1 MKYCPVCQAKYED
14 GVSFCATDGE
24 VLEEDSTSL
33 VGATLDGQ
41 YHIESMLGK
50 GGMGAVYRARHILL
64 GDRVAIKV
72 LPPEMRNNAEW
83 LRRFRREGQA
93 ARRFRHPNAVTV
105 YDLRTTSEGLIY
117 MVMEFVEG
125 HTLDAELKARGRF
138 TPPDA
143 LRVMEPVMSV
153 LNAAHAMGVVHRD
166 LKPENIM
173 IGKPGEDGQPMT
185 KLLDLGI
192 AKMRE
197 IAGSEAAGTTALTVA
212 GQVLGTPFYM
222 SPEQWGEVPGDGNME
237 IDGRADIY
245 SLGCVFYEL
254 LAGKR
259 AFGGLTLQ
267 ELRREHV
274 SQIARPLHEFLN
286 NVPEPFSRA
295 IARAMSKERDDRQAT
310 AGELANEL
318 RTALGEAP
326 LSSTQLNFDAAGGS
340 NAQSAAS
347 QPSLNPGAASP
358 TAYESP
364 EARHTN
370 AEIVSPTIMTLDAPP
385 RPQANPP
392 APPLASTSLAQPPPL
407 DATSLAQPP
416 QQQQQ
421 PPPSYNTGYQ
431 TAPPPQQPP
440 HAYSQPNAYNP
451 AQSAPQ
457 QQQHQSYA
465 PQQSYAMPAT
475 PATPAR
481 SKSSTPIIAAVL
493 GVVLLAA
500 SAGGFFLWRNMTA
513 KTEES
518 KPEVGGSQPN
528 DPPTNKNGGS
538 TSGGPTST
546 ANAKESVSYWLEIQG
561 AAGGGKSARVAGV
574 VPLASAQ
581 SFKWHFTPRENGYLY
596 IIGPGDE
603 NKPYGFLTAKP
614 DPASG
619 VTTNEVKGGVDF
631 SYPQANGA
639 WITLDKKPGTENYT
653 IIFSPTQL
661 SSPAFLA
668 SAGRPLT
675 AAEQKEWE
683 DFKTQFK
690 ANAPI
695 TDVIN
700 GSGVDPFVSIK
711 IPQAKP
717 TGEPVIFDMRI
728 EHK

>member
-138 TPPDA
+138 TPTDA

-197 IAGSEAAGTTALTVA
+197 VAGAEAAGTTALTVA

-274 SQIARPLHEFLN
+274 SQIARPLHEFVN
-286 NVPEPFSRA
+286 DVPEAFSRA

-326 LSSTQLNFDAAGGS
+326 LSNSQLNFNVAGS
-340 NAQSAAS
+340 NAQGGSS
-347 QPSLNPGAASP
+347 QPSLNAGAASH
-358 TAYESP
+358 TTLESP
-364 EARHTN
+364 EARHTSP
-370 AEIVSPTIMTLDAPP
+370 EIVSPTIMTMDAPP
-385 RPQANPP
+385 RPQANQS

-416 QQQQQ
+416 PQQQQ
-421 PPPSYNTGYQ
+421 PAYNTGYQ
-431 TAPPPQQPP
+431 TSSQQQQQPA
-440 HAYSQPNAYNP
+440 AYSQPNVYNP

-457 QQQHQSYA
+457 QQQQSYL
-465 PQQSYAMPAT
+465 PQQPYSMPAT
-475 PATPAR
+475 PPPPAAR
-481 SKSSTPIIAAVL
+481 SKSSTPIIAAVM

-500 SAGGFFLWRNMTA
+500 SVGGFFLWRSMSA
-513 KTEES
+513 KTNEPQPEAGGV
-518 KPEVGGSQPN
+518 KPKDLPG
-528 DPPTNKNGGS
+528 TNKNGGS
-538 TSGGPTST
+538 TTTGPTTT
-546 ANAKESVSYWLEIQG
+546 ADAKESVSYWLEIQG

-574 VPLASAQ
+574 VPLASGQ

-596 IIGPGDE
+596 IVGPGD
-603 NKPYGFLTAKP
+603 NNRPYGFLTAKP

-619 VTTNEVKGGVDF
+619 VTSNEVKGGVDF
-631 SYPQANGA
+631 SYPQADGT

-661 SSPAFLA
+661 SSPAFL
-668 SAGRPLT
+668 SAAGKTLT

-690 ANAPI
+690 ANAPV

-717 TGEPVIFDMRI
+717 TGEPVVFDMRI

>member
-1 MKYCPVCQAKYED
+1 MKHCPVCKAKYED
-14 GVSFCATDGE
+14 SVSFCAIDGE
-24 VLEEDSTSL
+24 VLEEDSASL

-64 GDRVAIKV
+64 GDKVAIKV

-138 TPPDA
+138 TPQDA

-173 IGKPGEDGQPMT
+173 LGKPGEDGQPMT

-197 IAGSEAAGTTALTVA
+197 VAGADAAGTTALTMA

-222 SPEQWGEVPGDGNME
+222 SPEQWGEVPSDGNME

-254 LAGKR
+254 LAGRR

-274 SQIARPLHEFLN
+274 TVTARPLHEFLPD
-286 NVPEPFSRA
+286 VPEGFSRA
-295 IARAMSKERDDRQAT
+295 LMRAMSKDRNERQAT

-318 RTALGEAP
+318 RVALGEAP
-326 LSSTQLNFDAAGGS
+326 LSNSQMNLTPAAANVQGGPP
-340 NAQSAAS
+340 AHTTIEPQ
-347 QPSLNPGAASP
+347 
-358 TAYESP
+358 
-364 EARHTN
+364 EARRTH
-370 AEIVSPTIMTLDAPP
+370 AEVINPTIMTVDAPP
-385 RPQANPP
+385 RPPASQAPSSTPPP
-392 APPLASTSLAQPPPL
+392 AATSLAQSAPL
-407 DATSLAQPP
+407 DATSLAQSA
-416 QQQQQ
+416 
-421 PPPSYNTGYQ
+421 PPPNSYYQTSSNSGYQ
-431 TAPPPQQPP
+431 TAPPPPVFPQANP
-440 HAYSQPNAYNP
+440 YNP

-457 QQQHQSYA
+457 H
-465 PQQSYAMPAT
+465 PAYSL
-475 PATPAR
+475 PANATAPAR
-481 SKSSTPIIAAVL
+481 SKSVPIVAAL
-493 GVVLLAA
+493 IGVVLLAA
-500 SAGGFFLWRNMTA
+500 GAGGFFLWRGMSA
-513 KTEES
+513 KTNEDV
-518 KPEVGGSQPN
+518 KTDNGG
-528 DPPTNKNGGS
+528 PPPGETTNKNNGPAGG
-538 TSGGPTST
+538 TNT
-546 ANAKESVSYWLEIQG
+546 ATTKEALTYWLELQG
-561 AAGGGKSARVAGV
+561 AGPGGKSGRASGV
-574 VPLASAQ
+574 VALASGQ
-581 SFKWHFTPRENGYLY
+581 SFKLHFTARENGYLY
-596 IIGPGDE
+596 IIGPGPE
-603 NKPYGFLTAKP
+603 NKPMTFLTDRP
-614 DPASG
+614 VPESG
-619 VTTNEVKGGVDF
+619 VKSNEVKTDADF
-631 SYPQANGA
+631 SFPSGAAN
-639 WITLDKKPGTENYT
+639 WIELDKTPGTENYT
-653 IIFSPTQL
+653 IVFSPAPL
-661 SSPAFLA
+661 SSPAFLSA
-668 SAGRPLT
+668 PAGNFLSAGQ
-675 AAEQKEWE
+675 QKEWE
-683 DFKTQFK
+683 DFKAQFK
-690 ANAPI
+690 ANAPV
-695 TDVIN
+695 TNVIN

-717 TGEPVIFDMRI
+717 TGEPVIFDVRI

>member
-1 MKYCPVCQAKYED
+1 MKYCPICKATYED
-14 GVSFCATDGE
+14 TVSFCAIEGE
-24 VLEEDSTSL
+24 VLEEDSTTL

-64 GDRVAIKV
+64 GDKVAIKV

-138 TPPDA
+138 TPADA

-173 IGKPGEDGQPMT
+173 LGKPGEDGQPVT

-197 IAGSEAAGTTALTVA
+197 VAGADASGTTALTMA

-222 SPEQWGEVPGDGNME
+222 SPEQWGEVPSDGNME

-254 LAGKR
+254 LAGRR
-259 AFGGLTLQ
+259 AVSGLTLQ

-274 SQIARPLHEFLN
+274 SVVPRPLHEFLSD
-286 NVPEPFSRA
+286 VPETFSRA
-295 IARAMSKERDDRQAT
+295 LARSMAKDRDERQAT

-318 RTALGEAP
+318 RVALGEAP
-326 LSSTQLNFDAAGGS
+326 LSSSQLNYQASTSG
-340 NAQSAAS
+340 AQG
-347 QPSLNPGAASP
+347 GAAAAQTSVEN
-358 TAYESP
+358 AEM
-364 EARHTN
+364 RQTN
-370 AEIVSPTIMTLDAPP
+370 AEVISPTIMTLDAPP
-385 RPQANPP
+385 RPQSPSPPP
-392 APPLASTSLAQPPPL
+392 AATSLGQSQQQL
-407 DATSLAQPP
+407 DATSLAGAPP
-416 QQQQQ
+416 IGN
-421 PPPSYNTGYQ
+421 PPHQTPSNMGYA
-431 TAPPPQQPP
+431 TAPPPPAFPP
-440 HAYSQPNAYNP
+440 PNAYN
-451 AQSAPQ
+451 
-457 QQQHQSYA
+457 QSYQ
-465 PQQSYAMPAT
+465 PTPTPSYSSPAT
-475 PATPAR
+475 AAAPAR
-481 SKSSTPIIAAVL
+481 SKSVPIIAAVM

-500 SAGGFFLWRNMTA
+500 SVGGFFVWRSMSA
-513 KTEES
+513 KSDDPKTGEA
-518 KPEVGGSQPN
+518 GGSKN
-528 DPPTNKNGGS
+528 DTPETNKNGGS
-538 TSGGPTST
+538 TGGGTTTGS
-546 ANAKESVSYWLEIQG
+546 AKESLTYWLELQ
-561 AAGGGKSARVAGV
+561 AAAAGGKSARVAGI
-574 VPLASAQ
+574 VPLASGQ
-581 SFKWHFTPRENGYLY
+581 SFKLHFTPRENGYLY
-596 IIGPGDE
+596 IVGPGE
-603 NKPYGFLTAKP
+603 NNVPMGFLTAKP
-614 DPASG
+614 FPGSG
-619 VTTNEVKGGVDF
+619 VTSNEVKSGVDF
-631 SYPQANGA
+631 SFPRGDGN
-639 WITLDKKPGTENYT
+639 WITLDKKSGTENYT
-653 IIFSPTQL
+653 IVFSPTQL
-661 SSPAFLA
+661 ASPSFLGA
-668 SAGRPLT
+668 DAATPLT
-675 AAEQKEWE
+675 SGQEKEWT
-683 DFKTQFK
+683 DFKAQFK
-690 ANAPI
+690 ANASVV
-695 TDVIN
+695 DVIN